1 MPFTLFIK
9 PVYDKKNDD
18 IEPLSK
24 NEFLFVFDL
33 KSVGYAEKEKGQ
45 TLNFEDLSSVA
56 PAGIELLNLWN
67 DFRKVVKFID
77 ENPWVKSLLEKIIEI
92 KR

>member
-1 MPFTLFIK
+1 M
-9 PVYDKKNDD
+9 KKST
-18 IEPLSK
+18 EFLQCFFAPLS
-24 NEFLFVFDL
+24 
-33 KSVGYAEKEKGQ
+33 A
-45 TLNFEDLSSVA
+45 
-56 PAGIELLNLWN
+56 ELLNLWN